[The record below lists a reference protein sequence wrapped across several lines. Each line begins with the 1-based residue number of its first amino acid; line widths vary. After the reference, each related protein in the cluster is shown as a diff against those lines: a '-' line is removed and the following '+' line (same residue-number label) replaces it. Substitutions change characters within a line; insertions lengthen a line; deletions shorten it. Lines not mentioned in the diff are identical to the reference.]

1 MVPSPWRIQDT
12 YGKTKKIRFL
22 VRHSRHFI
30 KIQFWAMGSKNYW
43 SLTTI
48 QNMYSNKV
56 LIINFMFEL
65 YLNPLVELIILN
77 VQCITYGDLVFV
89 KS

>member
-22 VRHSRHFI
+22 VRHSRQYQDSILGNGI
-30 KIQFWAMGSKNYW
+30 KELFEPD
-43 SLTTI
+43 
-48 QNMYSNKV
+48 KV
-56 LIINFMFEL
+56 IIMNFMFKL
-65 YLNPLVELIILN
+65 YLNSLIELIILN

-89 KS
+89 ES

>member
-22 VRHSRHFI
+22 VRHSRHYQDSILGNGI
-30 KIQFWAMGSKNYW
+30 KELFESHNNSKYP
-43 SLTTI
+43 
-48 QNMYSNKV
+48 NKV
-56 LIINFMFEL
+56 IIINFMFEL
-65 YLNPLVELIILN
+65 YLNSLIELITLN

-89 KS
+89 ES

>member
-22 VRHSRHFI
+22 VRHSRHYQDSILGNVI
-30 KIQFWAMGSKNYW
+30 KELFEPD
-43 SLTTI
+43 
-48 QNMYSNKV
+48 KV
-56 LIINFMFEL
+56 IIMNFMFKL
-65 YLNPLVELIILN
+65 YLNSLIELIILN

-89 KS
+89 ES